1 MLSVLY
7 LLTDYHRANV
17 HRQLLMIL
25 PDAEAVATALAGID
39 YCHAATELPWAEV
52 ARPYMHIITATGT
65 VLQPEQLLQLMQW
78 APRWL
83 ITWEHLVL
91 HYILPTLQQG
101 GPRLSLELSTMFTKK
116 AA

>member
-1 MLSVLY
+1 MFAALR

-17 HRQLLMIL
+17 HRQLQLIL
-25 PDAEAVATALAGID
+25 PDAEAVASALAGID
-39 YCHAATELPWAEV
+39 HCHAATELPWPEV
-52 ARPYMHIITATGT
+52 AGPYLYIITATGT
-65 VLQPEQLLQLMQW
+65 VLSPEQLLQLMQW

-101 GPRLSLELSTMFTKK
+101 GPRLSLELSTMFKT

>member
-1 MLSVLY
+1 MLTALY
-7 LLTDYHRANV
+7 RLTDYHRTYV
-17 HRQLLMIL
+17 HRQLQLIL
-25 PDAEAVATALAGID
+25 PDAEAVASALAGID
-39 YCHAATELPWAEV
+39 YGHESTELPWHEV
-52 ARPYMHIITATGT
+52 AGPYLHIITATGT

-91 HYILPTLQQG
+91 HYILPELQQG
-101 GPRLSLELSTMFTKK
+101 GPRLRREISTMFKI